1 MRLAVATIVA
11 LLAFASPAFAS
22 PVANL
27 TVVNANP
34 SAGAGAR
41 TQYAV
46 GFTTSA
52 TGGLSSA
59 ANSRINV
66 TFPAGTAFSGYT
78 SGTVRN
84 AAAEDVGSCSNPTA
98 LTIQCSLFSGRSI
111 GAGQAVSVVFSGIT
125 NPGTAGQQT
134 LTVTTTA
141 DQDPAST
148 QYTVVAANPITA
160 VTVDN
165 TNAVTG
171 RRRAARSTSSASPP
185 RPPAAACPAPP
196 TAASTSPSP
205 PAPPSPATS
214 APPYATSPPPPTSA
228 AAATPVA
235 S

>member
-22 PVANL
+22 PVTNL
-27 TVVNANP
+27 TVANANP

-165 TNAVTG
+165 TSAVTG
-171 RRRAARSTSSASPP
+171 RRRAHPVRRRLHHLRHRRRHVRRRQQPHRRHLP
-185 RPPAAACPAPP
+185 HRHHLRRLRQRHRPQPHHRHQRRQLRQP
-196 TAASTSPSP
+196 TAAS
-205 PAPPSPATS
+205 
-214 APPYATSPPPPTSA
+214 
-228 AAATPVA
+228 
-235 S
+235 